1 MLMNKEF
8 NLITVIRTILKW
20 KLPIVIVTLT
30 AGILSV
36 GFCKLVMDE
45 WFLSWSTFYPVNQ
58 YLNDRSMIFNTE
70 SSGGQINY
78 YGDKND
84 VNRCLTIANSTPV
97 IEFVIQK
104 YNLVEHYKI
113 DTNKLYWR
121 TKVRKKFDK
130 NYKAIKTEHEA
141 VEVSFYDTD
150 PKVAADIVNTIVDRV
165 DEINKQRVTENNK
178 KLFDL
183 LNYQIGEQQTKVE
196 GYADT
201 LAILGE
207 KYDVRV
213 EMGQAG
219 SKMVKA
225 TNFQAAQLYETIL
238 GKQENA
244 MKELNNRINIRDQL
258 EVSLKNSTTSSSLS
272 ITDRG
277 FPADRKSKPV
287 TWLVLLT
294 TMLVTGF
301 VMVLGALVI
310 EEVKEIKEQL

>member
-1 MLMNKEF
+1 MNKEF
-8 NLITVIRTILKW
+8 NLISVIRTIIKW
-20 KLPIVIVTLT
+20 KWPILVVTLT
-30 AGILSV
+30 AGLLSV

-45 WFLSWSTFYPVNQ
+45 WFQSWSTFYPVNQ

-97 IEFVIQK
+97 IEFVIAK

-113 DTNKLYWR
+113 DTTKKFWK

-150 PKVAADIVNTIVDRV
+150 PKIAADVVNTIVEKV
-165 DEINKQRVTENNK
+165 DELNKQRVTENNK
-178 KLFDL
+178 KIYDVI
-183 LNYQIGEQQTKVE
+183 NYQIGEQQAKVS
-196 GYADT
+196 GYSDT
-201 LAILGE
+201 LAMLGE
-207 KYDVRV
+207 QYNVRV
-213 EMGQAG
+213 EMGQGG
-219 SKMVKA
+219 SKVVRANDFK
-225 TNFQAAQLYETIL
+225 AAQLYENL
-238 GKQENA
+238 LEKQENA
-244 MKELNNRINIRDQL
+244 LKELNNRINIRDQL
-258 EVSLKNSTTSSSLS
+258 DVSIKNNAGSSSLS
-272 ITDRG
+272 ITDKG

-294 TMLVTGF
+294 TMLVTAF
-301 VMVLGALVI
+301 VMVVGVLII
-310 EEVKEIKEQL
+310 EEIKEIKEQL